1 MKKTSDLKKFH
12 QLLNDTYYELEKNE
26 EFPNVFYQA
35 FLSGESTLYQKSVSE
50 IKTFHEDWIGT
61 IESYFPSL
69 DKITKNAKSGLRYD
83 QEVVAIER
91 AKKTNS
97 DSVRHLA
104 ANTHLIKEVRANNEV
119 IPHKILTTQAEI
131 EYGIYE
137 NRFIKTLIDRLFSFV
152 NNRFNLVKNN
162 VESYEKKHFQLKS
175 NFTIR
180 DTIVDM
186 DIDVVLKEDLDDLKS
201 ENSNHA
207 LLNRIT
213 HLLKQI
219 NGLRESMF
227 MNELKRAKPVVPP
240 IMKTQIILK
249 NVDYKNCYVLWLYL
263 DRYNTLDFDI
273 EVKEQN
279 LTFDRYYLKNVNQM
293 ALTTFSHIYANQKA
307 LEDLYQYVDI
317 MEYKKRSPKI
327 IKRNLDDIINQP
339 DPFVVEDTQINQY
352 YLEQNLNLFK
362 NKLEK
367 NLEESNSYEVGL
379 RKALKDT
386 IAISNALYQ
395 SYFEFDTED
404 NPEDQLFSQL
414 QKVDLDSEMA
424 KTKDKAKVAR
434 IIREVKEI
442 DYNNAIRLE
451 KRMLKQIEKIDK
463 ELVKELKRKA
473 IDTAKKLAIEEH
485 IKLERQNLEKNQ
497 ELLDD
502 HLRYVSDQREI
513 LANDQKEFQQKL
525 KDEEKKIKEQEKV
538 LIELEKKRAR
548 DQYALEMK
556 KIKDRQ
562 QKEKVKLANFVK
574 KQRQIE
580 KQKLK
585 NEQMR
590 LQKKS
595 KERIQQEKE
604 QIRKS
609 AQEKNDALKKQ
620 DQQK

>member
-26 EFPNVFYQA
+26 DFPNVFYQS

-83 QEVVAIER
+83 QEVTAIEK

-152 NNRFNLVKNN
+152 NNRYNLVKSN
-162 VESYEKKHFQLKS
+162 VESYEKKHFQLLSK
-175 NFTIR
+175 FTIR
-180 DTIVDM
+180 ETIVDM
-186 DIDVVLKEDLDDLKS
+186 NIDVTLKEDLDDLKS
-201 ENSNHA
+201 EKSNHA
-207 LLNRIT
+207 LLNRIS
-213 HLLKQI
+213 HLLKQV
-219 NGLRESMF
+219 NGLRESVF

-249 NVDYKNCYVLWLYL
+249 NVDYKNCYILWLYL
-263 DRYNTLDFDI
+263 DKYNTLDFDI
-273 EVKEQN
+273 DVKEQIMS
-279 LTFDRYYLKNVNQM
+279 FDRYYMKNVNQM
-293 ALTTFSHIYANQKA
+293 ALTTFAHIYGNQKA
-307 LEDLYQYVDI
+307 LEDLYQYVDV

-327 IKRNLDDIINQP
+327 IKKNLDDIVKQP

-352 YLEQNLNLFK
+352 YLEQATNLFK
-362 NKLEK
+362 EKLES
-367 NLEESNSYEVGL
+367 NLEVSGSYDVGL

-395 SYFEFDTED
+395 SYFEFETEV
-404 NPEDQLFSQL
+404 NPEDQIFNQL
-414 QKVDLDSEMA
+414 QKVDLDAEIV

-451 KRMLKQIEKIDK
+451 KRMLKQIEKLDK
-463 ELVKELKRKA
+463 ELSKELKRKA
-473 IDTAKKLAIEEH
+473 IDTSKKLAIEEH

-497 ELLDD
+497 EILDE
-502 HLRYVSDQREI
+502 HLKYVSDQREM
-513 LANDQKEFQQKL
+513 LASEQKEFQQKL
-525 KDEEKKIKEQEKV
+525 KDEEKRIKEQEKV
-538 LIELEKKRAR
+538 IIELEKKRAR
-548 DQYALEMK
+548 DQYVVEMK

-562 QKEKVKLANFVK
+562 QKEKQRIAELVK

-580 KQKLK
+580 KNKL
-585 NEQMR
+585 EQEKAR
-590 LQKKS
+590 LAKKS
-595 KERIQQEKE
+595 KVRIKQEKE
-604 QIRKS
+604 KI
-609 AQEKNDALKKQ
+609 QESTKEKINEMKNQ
-620 DQQK
+620 G

>member
-26 EFPNVFYQA
+26 DFPNVFYQA

-83 QEVVAIER
+83 QEVTAIEK

-104 ANTHLIKEVRANNEV
+104 ANTHLIKEIRANNEV

-152 NNRFNLVKNN
+152 NNRYNLVKSN
-162 VESYEKKHFQLKS
+162 VESYEKKHFQLLSK
-175 NFTIR
+175 FTIR
-180 DTIVDM
+180 ETIVDM
-186 DIDVVLKEDLDDLKS
+186 NIDVTLKEDLDDLKS
-201 ENSNHA
+201 ESSNHA
-207 LLNRIT
+207 LLNRIS
-213 HLLKQI
+213 HLLKQV
-219 NGLRESMF
+219 NGLRESIF

-240 IMKTQIILK
+240 IMKTQILLK
-249 NVDYKNCYVLWLYL
+249 NVDYKNCYILCLYL
-263 DRYNTLDFDI
+263 DKYNTLDFDI
-273 EVKEQN
+273 DVKEQN
-279 LTFDRYYLKNVNQM
+279 MSFDRYYMKNVNQM
-293 ALTTFSHIYANQKA
+293 ALTTFAHIYANQKA
-307 LEDLYQYVDI
+307 LEDLYQYVDV

-327 IKRNLDDIINQP
+327 IKKNLDDIVKQP

-352 YLEQNLNLFK
+352 YLEQATNLFK
-362 NKLEK
+362 EKLES
-367 NLEESNSYEVGL
+367 NLEAAGSYDVGL

-395 SYFEFDTED
+395 SYFEFETEV
-404 NPEDQLFSQL
+404 NPEDQIFNQL
-414 QKVDLDSEMA
+414 QKVDLDAEII

-451 KRMLKQIEKIDK
+451 KRMLRQIEKLDK
-463 ELVKELKRKA
+463 ELSKELKRKA
-473 IDTAKKLAIEEH
+473 IDTSKKLAIEEH

-497 ELLDD
+497 EILDE
-502 HLRYVSDQREI
+502 HLKYVSDQREM
-513 LANDQKEFQQKL
+513 LASEQKEFQQKL
-525 KDEEKKIKEQEKV
+525 KDEEKRIKEQEKAI
-538 LIELEKKRAR
+538 IELEKKRAR
-548 DQYALEMK
+548 DQYVIEMK

-562 QKEKVKLANFVK
+562 QKEKQRIAELIK

-580 KQKLK
+580 KNKL
-585 NEQMR
+585 EQEKAR
-590 LQKKS
+590 LAKKS
-595 KERIQQEKE
+595 KARIKQEKE
-604 QIRKS
+604 KI
-609 AQEKNDALKKQ
+609 QESTKEKINEIKKQ
-620 DQQK
+620 S